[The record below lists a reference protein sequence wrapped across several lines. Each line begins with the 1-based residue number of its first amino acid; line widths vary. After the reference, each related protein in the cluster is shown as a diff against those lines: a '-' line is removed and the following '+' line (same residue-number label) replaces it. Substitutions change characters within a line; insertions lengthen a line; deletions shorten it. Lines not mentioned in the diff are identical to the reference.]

1 MLSLKTAWALC
12 SDVRGPVLEILLQEV
27 TLASSLNWA
36 LGTFVGRFA
45 YLNVSAG
52 FDPGLQHFR
61 GQVFQVLPLCSLALL
76 LLQGLGN

>member
-12 SDVRGPVLEILLQEV
+12 SDVRGPVLEI
-27 TLASSLNWA
+27 LASSLNWA